1 MAKYTKCTARGSV
14 LLIVGGLSA
23 FLREYFLGSELIMS
37 MKDRIRVHRVRCQ
50 NRKKTTEKIA
60 I

>member
-1 MAKYTKCTARGSV
+1 MANDTKCTARGSM
-14 LLIVGGLSA
+14 LLIVDGLSA
-23 FLREYFLGSELIMS
+23 FLRKFCWGGELIMS